1 MAFRPLA
8 ERCPRD
14 GKGMF
19 TRSSQARHSD
29 ESEGVKCVR

>member
-8 ERCPRD
+8 ERCLRD
-14 GKGMF
+14 GKGY
-19 TRSSQARHSD
+19 SPVHQAGHSD